1 MIHALTAPW
10 SHTFMVRAFAEAA
23 LVGITAGALGC
34 WVVLHRIAYSAE
46 SLPHAMLPGLVIVAL
61 AGGPLVLGG
70 AGGLVAAALCIA
82 LVARVPRTE
91 ADTRVAVVV
100 TTLLGLGVVL
110 ALSPSTPAGLD
121 GLLFG
126 DVLGATWLDV
136 ALAAILSA
144 AMLAALAALHWRL
157 LAVGV
162 DRPGARTLGISP
174 PAIDAALLV
183 LLALTVLVA
192 VQGLGNL
199 LVVAAVVAP

>member
-1 MIHALTAPW
+1 
-10 SHTFMVRAFAEAA
+10 
-23 LVGITAGALGC
+23 
-34 WVVLHRIAYSAE
+34 
-46 SLPHAMLPGLVIVAL
+46 
-61 AGGPLVLGG
+61 
-70 AGGLVAAALCIA
+70 
-82 LVARVPRTE
+82 
-91 ADTRVAVVV
+91 
-100 TTLLGLGVVL
+100 TLLGLGVVL

-174 PAIDAALLV
+174 PTIDAALLV

-199 LVVAAVVAP
+199 LVVAAVVAPAAAARLHARRLPAMMALAVAIALTCSFGGLYLSYYVRVATGATIALLLVGAYAASAGVRALTYHRSDAHAR